1 MALGWEIED
10 NFFQKDG
17 DTFGNSSLIRY
28 SHKNKVGIVILSNH
42 QNGQLVRDL
51 MTEIYNQ
58 IITN

>member
-1 MALGWEIED
+1 MGLGWEIED
-10 NFFQKDG
+10 DFFQKDG

-51 MTEIYNQ
+51 MTEIYEV
-58 IITN
+58 IRK